1 MYLENMKTEEIKKKK
16 DTELIELLNER
27 RKDLRDA
34 RFDTAGSKSKDAY
47 LKRKLRRDIA
57 KILTEMRERVS

>member
-1 MYLENMKTEEIKKKK
+1 MKTEEIKKKK